1 VSYEQ
6 DLTGAHATV
15 AAMTATMT
23 ARGPDAGGMWIRGHA
38 ALGHRRLA
46 IIDREGGRQ
55 PMTVDTPE
63 GAVVL
68 VYSGEAYNFAELRT
82 ELQVRGHRF
91 RGRSDT
97 EVVLRGYIEWGEA
110 VAERLT
116 GMWAFA
122 IWDTRDQRLLLMRDP
137 LGIKPLY
144 LMPTHDGVL
153 FGSEPKAILA
163 NPQAR
168 AAVGLDGL
176 REMFTLIADPATSV
190 WEGMRQVEPG
200 TVVRVA
206 RDGIRERRYWK
217 LQTAPHTDN
226 LRDTVATVRDLIHDS
241 VRRQL
246 VADVPLCT
254 LLSGGLDSSA
264 ITALAAEQLRP
275 SGEAIRSFTVE
286 FAEQREHFVADE
298 WRSTLDSPFAVEV
311 AAHVGARH
319 SSIVID
325 AAELAA
331 PHVREAVVGARDL
344 PLGLGDSDSSLY
356 LLSRAVRE
364 RSTVAL
370 SGESADEIFAG
381 YRWFHDPALRDAD
394 IFPWMAAVPAA
405 MSRRTG
411 LLRPDLIRD
420 LDLENYVRDQYRTAL
435 AGVDPL
441 PGESALDTRIRE
453 VSYLHIT
460 RFLRSMLDRKD
471 RMSMAVGL
479 EVRVPFCDHRLIGYL
494 YNVPWSVKAHDHRE
508 KSLLRAATAEL
519 LPRSVVERAKS
530 HYPIAQD
537 TAYVGALQRRAAELL
552 STDHRA
558 LEIMDP
564 AAVRKVATCNAAGV
578 ELPDRLGLEQ
588 FLDLAVWL
596 DHYRPQLRIA

>member
-1 VSYEQ
+1 
-6 DLTGAHATV
+6 
-15 AAMTATMT
+15 
-23 ARGPDAGGMWIRGHA
+23 
-38 ALGHRRLA
+38 
-46 IIDREGGRQ
+46 
-55 PMTVDTPE
+55 
-63 GAVVL
+63 
-68 VYSGEAYNFAELRT
+68 
-82 ELQVRGHRF
+82 
-91 RGRSDT
+91 
-97 EVVLRGYIEWGEA
+97 
-110 VAERLT
+110 
-116 GMWAFA
+116 
-122 IWDTRDQRLLLMRDP
+122 
-137 LGIKPLY
+137 
-144 LMPTHDGVL
+144 
-153 FGSEPKAILA
+153 
-163 NPQAR
+163 
-168 AAVGLDGL
+168 
-176 REMFTLIADPATSV
+176 
-190 WEGMRQVEPG
+190 
-200 TVVRVA
+200 
-206 RDGIRERRYWK
+206 
-217 LQTAPHTDN
+217 
-226 LRDTVATVRDLIHDS
+226 
-241 VRRQL
+241 
-246 VADVPLCT
+246 
-254 LLSGGLDSSA
+254 
-264 ITALAAEQLRP
+264 
-275 SGEAIRSFTVE
+275 
-286 FAEQREHFVADE
+286 
-298 WRSTLDSPFAVEV
+298 
-311 AAHVGARH
+311 
-319 SSIVID
+319 
-325 AAELAA
+325 
-331 PHVREAVVGARDL
+331 VREAVVGARDL

-596 DHYRPQLRIA
+596 DHYRPQLRIT